1 MPMKKSLL
9 IILSLMLMPALAIAG
24 DDGESLFKSQGCTS
38 CHRPDKS
45 TKVNPSL
52 AAIAESYRDNTE
64 QLVRYLNGEADA
76 IVKPDKAKLMKRY
89 IERTKKLSAS
99 ERKAIADYIMSYK
112 K

>member
-1 MPMKKSLL
+1 MKKYLMF
-9 IILSLMLMPALAIAG
+9 ILMFMFLPGLSIAG
-24 DDGESLFKSQGCTS
+24 EDGASIFKSQGCTS
-38 CHRPDKS
+38 CHRPEKS

-52 AAIAESYRDNTE
+52 AAIAEFYSDNTD

-89 IERTKKLSAS
+89 VERTKKLSES
-99 ERKAIADYIMSYK
+99 ERKALAEYIMSYK

>member
-1 MPMKKSLL
+1 MFIFFPG
-9 IILSLMLMPALAIAG
+9 LSIAG
-24 DDGESLFKSQGCTS
+24 EDGASIFKSQGCTS

-52 AAIAESYRDNTE
+52 AAIAESYSGNTD

-89 IERTKKLSAS
+89 VERTKKLSES
-99 ERKAIADYIMSYK
+99 ERKALAEYIMSYK

>member
-1 MPMKKSLL
+1 M
-9 IILSLMLMPALAIAG
+9 IILTHMLLPGLSIAG
-24 DDGESLFKSQGCTS
+24 DDGASIFKSQGCTS

-52 AAIAESYRDNTE
+52 AAIAESYHENTE

-89 IERTKKLSAS
+89 VERTKKLSAS
-99 ERKAIADYIMSYK
+99 ERKAIAEYIMSYK

>member
-1 MPMKKSLL
+1 MKNFLM
-9 IILSLMLMPALAIAG
+9 IILMLMLLPGLSVAG
-24 DDGESLFKSQGCTS
+24 EDGSSIFKSQGCAS

-52 AAIAESYRDNTE
+52 AAIAESYDDNTD

-89 IERTKKLSAS
+89 VERTKKLSES
-99 ERKAIADYIMSYK
+99 ERKALAEYIMSFK